1 VLTIHQD
8 EIEREQNRYLFRTK
22 TDNKSIAMEHQKSDD
37 DETENS
43 KHGTEHDNATPRE
56 KKELSL
62 SLSLSSLSRALFSPK
77 DLLFL
82 CGRNNAEHDNAEH
95 IESTTIS
102 REGDV

>member
-62 SLSLSSLSRALFSPK
+62 SL
-77 DLLFL
+77 
-82 CGRNNAEHDNAEH
+82 G
-95 IESTTIS
+95 
-102 REGDV
+102 

>member
-62 SLSLSSLSRALFSPK
+62 SLSDDS
-77 DLLFL
+77 FL
-82 CGRNNAEHDNAEH
+82 PLVTGKIVYLYIAPRID
-95 IESTTIS
+95 
-102 REGDV
+102 